1 MLIIKEKIMTI
12 LETLNKIIRDYSQ
25 KDITVDENTEFS
37 TMGFDSLDK
46 VEVLM
51 QLEET
56 YDILFDDDM
65 QANTVGELIKEIERL
80 KK

>member
-1 MLIIKEKIMTI
+1 MTI